1 MDEINDL
8 ISTFKNQSNCDN
20 ISDSRKN
27 IKAINIIKTEND
39 NESNK
44 KKIKIKKKIKAKKK
58 IIIKRKINTK
68 LNLITQ
74 KNRISV
80 PLYQKNKDELS
91 DNSKSKV
98 DILIDHAKKNSI
110 IVNNVNNLDYSNL
123 ELNSLS
129 YEEALKFDKRT
140 FFQYY
145 ISLLKINHSIFFS
158 FYPNKDYNSK
168 IIKMFLFFF
177 FLSSEL
183 SINALFFSDE
193 TMHQIYEDQGSFNFL
208 YQIPQIIYSTI
219 LSLFF
224 DFIIKYFSLSE
235 DNISEIKEEK
245 RKNSKNIG
253 EKIKKMYKILKIKF
267 ALFFIISP
275 IILFLFWFYIT
286 CFCGVI

>member
-1 MDEINDL
+1 M
-8 ISTFKNQSNCDN
+8 
-20 ISDSRKN
+20 
-27 IKAINIIKTEND
+27 
-39 NESNK
+39 
-44 KKIKIKKKIKAKKK
+44 
-58 IIIKRKINTK
+58 KINTK

-98 DILIDHAKKNSI
+98 DFLIDHAKKNSI
-110 IVNNVNNLDYSNL
+110 IVNNANNLDYSNS

-275 IILFLFWFYIT
+275 INFGFILVLYYMFLWCI
-286 CFCGVI
+286 